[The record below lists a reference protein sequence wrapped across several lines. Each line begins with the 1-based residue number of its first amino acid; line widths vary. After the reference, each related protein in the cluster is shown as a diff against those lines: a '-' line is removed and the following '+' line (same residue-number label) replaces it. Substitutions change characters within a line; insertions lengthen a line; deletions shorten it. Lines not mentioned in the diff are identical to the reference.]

1 MDIGQIRRWLDHHRV
16 KPEAFV
22 VACGLMGCDFLDKN
36 LYTFGLGAGFL
47 MDALELYWDVLE
59 GFDATRKE
67 WVEKLIAVG
76 KTV

>member
-1 MDIGQIRRWLDHHRV
+1 
-16 KPEAFV
+16 
-22 VACGLMGCDFLDKN
+22 MGCDFLDKN

-76 KTV
+76 KTG